1 MKVVAQSGAERF
13 TGGRIDVTDKDE
25 VDRVRRQRR
34 RRATWGRIAL
44 YTIAIIAALMAA
56 GPFIWSAITSFKV
69 DPDLYT
75 KANNPFIYNLPPTLE
90 HWRFL
95 LNDTQFLTFAWN
107 TLWVGFFVVSITLF
121 VGLPAAYALAR
132 LDMKWSGPLGIAIF
146 FVYLIPPTLLFIPMT
161 RVVGNFSL
169 LNNTWSLVLIYPTI
183 TIPVSV
189 WLLTGFLKGIPK
201 DVEEQALVDGYSRL
215 SAFVRV
221 VIPLAFPGIVRHRL
235 RIHPD
240 GPRVHL
246 RARLYLLDPREDHQ
260 HRGPDGVDPRRCLLL
275 AVTTGRRRVRRPA
288 DRARFQP
295 SPRALHRGVHD
306 GRGEGLSRD
315 RDRAKG
321 GDYLRPALGRLPWFA
336 LFLRRLRRFR
346 PFLAM

>member
-1 MKVVAQSGAERF
+1 VVAQNGAERL
-13 TGGRIDVTDKDE
+13 TGGRIDVTDKNE
-25 VDRVRRQRR
+25 VDRIRRQRR

-221 VIPLAFPGIVRHRL
+221 VIPLAFPGIVAVIVFAFTLTAHEFIYAL
-235 RIHPD
+235 AFISSTPEKTISI
-240 GPRVHL
+240 GVPTEL
-246 RARLYLLDPREDHQ
+246 I
-260 HRGPDGVDPRRCLLL
+260 RGDVFFWQSLQAAVVFVALPIALVFNLLL
-275 AVTTGRRRVRRPA
+275 GRFIAGFTMGAV
-288 DRARFQP
+288 
-295 SPRALHRGVHD
+295 
-306 GRGEGLSRD
+306 
-315 RDRAKG
+315 KG
-321 GDYLRPALGRLPWFA
+321 
-336 LFLRRLRRFR
+336 
-346 PFLAM
+346 

>member
-1 MKVVAQSGAERF
+1 
-13 TGGRIDVTDKDE
+13 
-25 VDRVRRQRR
+25 
-34 RRATWGRIAL
+34 
-44 YTIAIIAALMAA
+44 MAA

-221 VIPLAFPGIVRHRL
+221 VIPLAFPGIVAVIVFAFTLTAHEFIYAL
-235 RIHPD
+235 AFISSTPEKTISI
-240 GPRVHL
+240 GVPTEL
-246 RARLYLLDPREDHQ
+246 I
-260 HRGPDGVDPRRCLLL
+260 RGDVFFWQSLQAAVVFVALPIALVFNLLL
-275 AVTTGRRRVRRPA
+275 GRFIAGFTMGAV
-288 DRARFQP
+288 
-295 SPRALHRGVHD
+295 
-306 GRGEGLSRD
+306 
-315 RDRAKG
+315 KG
-321 GDYLRPALGRLPWFA
+321 
-336 LFLRRLRRFR
+336 
-346 PFLAM
+346 